1 MQHLIRIWID
11 RKLEIF
17 IFLFFAML
25 YSIIVL
31 KTQSSALIGDE
42 NRYIAH
48 AKSILGGSWT
58 PEDDAMWLW
67 NGPGYPMLISGFML
81 IFNDFITPVRLLN
94 AILLAASIVLFYRT
108 ALLNNRKKSAFLF
121 STLFA
126 FYVLI
131 WKSLPYLLTEI
142 LTIFLLC
149 LLMYQF
155 ANFKNTLQKWLLA
168 GLTIGF
174 LCMVKFV
181 FGYIILLIL
190 GISAVYYYFSRK
202 DSARFIRNSFLA
214 GFIFCTPWL
223 TYTYALTGKFLYW
236 GASGGTTIYWMSNPT
251 PHEYGEWMNF
261 AFNSS
266 LGVKGA
272 EEGYIASHGA
282 EIKRITQNF
291 RRVERDDEFKRV
303 ALANIKK
310 HPKKYLQNLWCN
322 VGRYFFN
329 YPFSYYPQ
337 QPSTLINVFL
347 NGPIL
352 GMILVLL
359 IPSFRRFKILPPHLQ
374 LGLVLFLIYSG
385 VSILVSSYIRMF
397 YVFIPIL
404 FLWFAYMFDKVKFQF
419 SDNNNI
425 SKKQENSIG

>member
-1 MQHLIRIWID
+1 MQHLIRMWME
-11 RKLEIF
+11 RRLEIF

-48 AKSILGGSWT
+48 AKCILEGRWT

-81 IFNDFITPVRLLN
+81 IFRDFITPIRLFN
-94 AILLAASIVLFYRT
+94 AVLLAASIVLFYRT
-108 ALLNNRKKSAFLF
+108 ALLGNRKKSAFLF
-121 STLFA
+121 TSLFA

-149 LLMYQF
+149 LLMYQL
-155 ANFKNTLQKWLLA
+155 ANFKNTLQKWLWA

-181 FGYIILLIL
+181 FGYIILLVL
-190 GISAVYYYFSRK
+190 GISAVYYYLIRN
-202 DSARFIRNSFLA
+202 DSARFIRNSFLV
-214 GFIFCTPWL
+214 GFIFCIPWL
-223 TYTYALTGKFLYW
+223 SYTYSLTGKFLYW

-272 EEGYIASHGA
+272 EQGYIASHGP
-282 EIKRITQNF
+282 EIKRITHNF

-310 HPKKYLQNLWCN
+310 HPKKYLQNVWCN
-322 VGRYFFN
+322 IGRYFFN

-337 QPSTLINVFL
+337 QPSTLINVFI

-359 IPSFRRFKILPPHLQ
+359 IPSFRRFRKLPPHLQ

-404 FLWFAYMFDKVKFQF
+404 FLWFAFMLDKLKFHF
-419 SDNNNI
+419 SEDVDNFH
-425 SKKQENSIG
+425 KG

>member
-1 MQHLIRIWID
+1 MEHFIQILRGRKYELI
-11 RKLEIF
+11 
-17 IFLFFAML
+17 IFLFFTTL
-25 YSIIVL
+25 YSVIVL
-31 KTQSSALIGDE
+31 KTQSNILIGDE

-48 AKSILGGSWT
+48 AKCILDGRWT

-67 NGPGYPMLISGFML
+67 NGPGYPLILSGFML
-81 IFNDFITPVRLLN
+81 LFDDIVAPARLFNAL
-94 AILLAASIVLFYRT
+94 LLASALVLFYRT
-108 ALLNNRKKSAFLF
+108 VALGNKKIIANIF
-121 STLFA
+121 TALFA

-149 LLMYQF
+149 LLMYQL
-155 ANFKNTLQKWLLA
+155 ASIKNSYQKWLKA

-181 FGYIILLIL
+181 FGYIILLIV
-190 GISAVYYYFSRK
+190 GISALYYHFTK
-202 DSARFIRNSFLA
+202 LETAKFIRNSFLM
-214 GFIFCTPWL
+214 GFAFCIPWL
-223 TYTYALTGKFLYW
+223 IYTYRLTGKFLYW

-272 EEGYIASHGA
+272 QEGYIASHGT

-291 RRVERDDEFKRV
+291 KRVQRDDEFKRV
-303 ALANIKK
+303 AIENITKN
-310 HPKKYLQNLWCN
+310 PKKYLQNLWCN

-337 QPSTLINVFL
+337 QPSTLINVFI

-352 GMILVLL
+352 GLIILLL
-359 IPSFRRFKILPPHLQ
+359 IPSFRRFKLIPPHIQ

-397 YVFIPIL
+397 YVFIPCL
-404 FLWFAYMFDKVKFQF
+404 FLWFAYMLDKINFNFATNHNTK
-419 SDNNNI
+419 
-425 SKKQENSIG
+425 

>member
-1 MQHLIRIWID
+1 MGKFILLLRE
-11 RKLEIF
+11 RKFEAF
-17 IFLFFAML
+17 VFLLFAGV

-31 KTQSSALIGDE
+31 KTQSSVLIGDE

-48 AKSILGGSWT
+48 AKCILEGSWT

-94 AILLAASIVLFYRT
+94 ALLLAASIVLFYRT
-108 ALLNNRKKSAFLF
+108 VLLGNRRKSALIFTALF
-121 STLFA
+121 G

-149 LLMYQF
+149 LLMHQL

-190 GISAVYYYFSRK
+190 GVSAVYYYFSRN
-202 DSARFIRNSFLA
+202 DSARFIRNSFLM
-214 GFIFCTPWL
+214 GFVFCTPWL
-223 TYTYALTGKFLYW
+223 TYTYDLTGKILYW

-272 EEGYIASHGA
+272 KEGYIASHGA

-291 RRVERDDEFKRV
+291 KRVQRDEEFKRV
-303 ALANIKK
+303 AFENITKN
-310 HPKKYLQNLWCN
+310 PKKYLQNLWCN
-322 VGRYFFN
+322 IGRYFFN

-337 QPSTLINVFL
+337 QPSTLINVFI

-352 GMILVLL
+352 GMILLLL

-404 FLWFAYMFDKVKFQF
+404 FLWFAYMLDKVKFQF
-419 SDNNNI
+419 SDNANI
-425 SKKQENSIG
+425 SRKAEN